1 MSATRKSLIIIISIL
16 IVDQVL
22 KILVKTHMT
31 IGESSLNGWEWWNIK
46 WFQIKFIE
54 NPGMAFG
61 LDIPGRF
68 GKPALTIVRIIAVAG
83 IGWYLNS
90 LIKKKAHTGLII
102 CLSLIL
108 AGALGNIID
117 SVFYGLIFSESTYS
131 TVAGMFPEGGGYGG
145 LLHGRVV
152 DMLYFPLIDGY
163 FPDWMPIWGGKSFV
177 FFRPIFNVSDS
188 SISVGVATILLYQK
202 RFFKES

>member
-1 MSATRKSLIIIISIL
+1 M
-16 IVDQVL
+16 
-22 KILVKTHMT
+22 
-31 IGESSLNGWEWWNIK
+31 GESSLYGWEWWNIK

-61 LDIPGRF
+61 IDIPGRF
-68 GKPALTIVRIIAVAG
+68 GKVALTLVRIVAVFG
-83 IGWYLNS
+83 IGWYLS
-90 LIKKKAHTGLII
+90 TLINKKAHAGLII

-108 AGALGNIID
+108 AGAIGNIID

-131 TVAGMFPEGGGYGG
+131 TVAQMFPEGGGYAG

-152 DMLYFPLIDGY
+152 DMLYFPVIEGH
-163 FPDWMPIWGGKSFV
+163 FPTWLPFWGGQSFV

-188 SISVGVATILLYQK
+188 SISVGVITILFFQR
-202 RFFKES
+202 RFFKEG